1 MSTVSLQYTKLIGET
16 SMSNEA
22 TFGQRVQTLRVEKRM
37 GIREL
42 GRALDISAMH
52 ISNLEKGKSM
62 PSSDLVEKIAAEL
75 QGDLDE
81 LLHLADQLDPAVVNV
96 IQSNPYTVPS
106 LLRTAKNLTPQQWA
120 KLQKQ
125 VEKMA
130 KANATEGED

>member
-1 MSTVSLQYTKLIGET
+1 
-16 SMSNEA
+16 MSNEA
-22 TFGQRVQTLRVEKRM
+22 TFGQRVQALRVEKRM

-62 PSSDLVEKIAAEL
+62 PSSDLVERIAAEL

-106 LLRTAKNLTPQQWA
+106 LLRSAKNLTPEQWA

-130 KANATEGED
+130 KANANATEGEG